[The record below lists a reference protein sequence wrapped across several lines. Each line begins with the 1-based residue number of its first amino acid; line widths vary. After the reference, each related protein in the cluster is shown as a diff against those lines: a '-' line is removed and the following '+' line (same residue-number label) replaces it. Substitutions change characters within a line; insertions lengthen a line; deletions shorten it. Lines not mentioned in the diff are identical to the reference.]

1 MKFPKMYQ
9 IYNHDYSRENI
20 SNIETEFDRE
30 YEKAALDLGRI
41 KGKKI
46 GIAVGSRGIDKIC
59 SIVSLTVEKIKEAG
73 GRPYVFGAMGSH
85 GNGTAEGQR
94 EVLAS
99 LGITEENI
107 GAPILCSGDTE
118 EW

>member
-46 GIAVGSRGIDKIC
+46 GIAVALLS
-59 SIVSLTVEKIKEAG
+59 
-73 GRPYVFGAMGSH
+73 P
-85 GNGTAEGQR
+85 
-94 EVLAS
+94 
-99 LGITEENI
+99 
-107 GAPILCSGDTE
+107 
-118 EW
+118 

>member
-46 GIAVGSRGIDKIC
+46 GIAVGSRK
-59 SIVSLTVEKIKEAG
+59 L
-73 GRPYVFGAMGSH
+73 Y
-85 GNGTAEGQR
+85 
-94 EVLAS
+94 
-99 LGITEENI
+99 
-107 GAPILCSGDTE
+107 PI
-118 EW
+118 EWTG